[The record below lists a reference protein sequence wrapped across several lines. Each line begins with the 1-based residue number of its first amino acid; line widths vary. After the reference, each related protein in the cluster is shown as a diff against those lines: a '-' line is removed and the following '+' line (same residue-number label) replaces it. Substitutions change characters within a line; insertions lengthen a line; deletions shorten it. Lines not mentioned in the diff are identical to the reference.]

1 MTVSVQTMR
10 ERLTVPVLGV
20 LGLTGGAA
28 AVAYGFKPDSI
39 AHTPDFSLLL
49 GQPAVLQAHVLA
61 AIAAFTLG
69 VAMFAS
75 RKGARFHRIAGWAW
89 VVLMAVVAGSSLAI
103 TAINPGHF
111 SLIHLLSALTLLTLP
126 LAVIAARR
134 HRVADHRR
142 RMTGLFLGG
151 MIFAGAFTF
160 LPGRL
165 MWMIFFR

>member
-1 MTVSVQTMR
+1 MTVQTMR
-10 ERLTVPVLGV
+10 ERLSVPVLGV
-20 LGLTGGAA
+20 AGLVGGAA
-28 AVAYGFKPDSI
+28 AVAYGFKPDSVLH
-39 AHTPDFSLLL
+39 APDFSLLL

-61 AIAAFTLG
+61 AVAAFALG
-69 VAMFAS
+69 VAMFVS
-75 RKGARFHRIAGWAW
+75 RKGARFHRTAGWVW
-89 VVLMAVVAGSSLAI
+89 VILMAVVAGSSLVI
-103 TAINPGHF
+103 TTINPGHF
-111 SLIHLLSALTLLTLP
+111 SLIHLLSAFTLLVLP

-134 HRVADHRR
+134 HEVANHRR

>member
-1 MTVSVQTMR
+1 MTVQTMR
-10 ERLTVPVLGV
+10 ERLTVPVLGI

-61 AIAAFTLG
+61 AITAFTLG

-75 RKGARFHRIAGWAW
+75 RKGARFHRAAGWVW
-89 VVLMAVVAGSSLAI
+89 VILMAVVAGSSLAI